1 MDKNICF
8 YIYLTRKRENM
19 YNTQIF
25 TMPAYTN
32 REFMNFGLHK
42 KHELYSYKFTPN
54 DRALLISGAI
64 SLFPRQFYEYKASH
78 DTNLSGKKVKAN
90 EILDY
95 KNFEDNTLNML
106 MRTGVISCTLKPE
119 FKDLSKEDLIKT
131 AKLYNAV
138 GLSIKEVSDMFDI
151 DIQEIR
157 TILGLKNNATKKQ
170 IKEEDLEK
178 LQVLLKEAQL

>member
-1 MDKNICF
+1 
-8 YIYLTRKRENM
+8 M

-131 AKLYNAV
+131 AKLYNT
-138 GLSIKEVSDMFDI
+138 

-178 LQVLLKEAQL
+178 LQVLFKEAQL